1 MSRELGDLIA
11 LLSLERIEEHLFR
24 GPSQD
29 LGWGT
34 VFGGQVL
41 GQALSAAG
49 QTVPAGRLAHSLQA
63 YFLRPGDVTRPIVYQ
78 VERLRDGGSFSARR
92 VAAIQHGEPILHMTA
107 SFQEDEAGLEHQD
120 QLDLAAIAPPETLPT
135 EQQRATKVLDLL
147 PPSGKKWALAATA
160 FDLRTDDPDVSP
172 IAPPARAARRNIW
185 MKANGAVPDDPALH
199 RCLLAY
205 VSDFTFMIT
214 ALLPHGKSLFT
225 PGLKAAS
232 IDHAMWFHR
241 PFRADEW
248 LVHTVDSP
256 SAQGGRGL
264 ARGRIFT
271 RDGRLV
277 TSTAQEGLI
286 RLRDPAA
293 PRKSR

>member
-1 MSRELGDLIA
+1 MSQELADLIA
-11 LLSLERIEEHLFR
+11 LLSLERIEENLFR

-29 LGWGT
+29 LGWGA

-49 QTVPAGRLAHSLQA
+49 QTVPSDRLAHSLQA
-63 YFLRPGDVTRPIVYQ
+63 YFLRRGDVKRPILYQ

-92 VAAIQHGEPILHMTA
+92 VAAIQNGEPILHMTA
-107 SFQEDEAGLEHQD
+107 SFQVQEDGLEHQD
-120 QLDLAAIAPPETLPT
+120 AFEIQGVTPPESLPN
-135 EQQRATKVLDLL
+135 EQARAAKFAHMLKPPLRERLL
-147 PPSGKKWALAATA
+147 AESA
-160 FDLRTDDPDVSP
+160 FDLRTDDPEGSP
-172 IAPPARAARRNIW
+172 VAPAVREPKRNIW
-185 MKANGAVPDDPALH
+185 MKANGAVPDDPALQ

-205 VSDFTFMIT
+205 VSDFTFMVT
-214 ALLPHGKSLFT
+214 ALLPHGKSWFS
-225 PGLKAAS
+225 PGMQAAS

-241 PFRADEW
+241 PFKMDEW
-248 LVHTVDSP
+248 LLHAVESP
-256 SAQGGRGL
+256 TAQGARGL

-286 RLRDPAA
+286 RLRGT
-293 PRKSR
+293 